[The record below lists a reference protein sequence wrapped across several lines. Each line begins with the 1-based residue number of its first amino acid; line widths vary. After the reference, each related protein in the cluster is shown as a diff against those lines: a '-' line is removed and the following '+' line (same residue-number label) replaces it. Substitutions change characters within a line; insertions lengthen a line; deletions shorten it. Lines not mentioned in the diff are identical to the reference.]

1 MVKINRNAPCSCGS
15 GKKYKRCCL
24 PRDQEAAA
32 QRRDQVAPQESP
44 SLQPTVLF
52 DDDDNLEQLSN
63 SVLDLIDEGRIDEA
77 EEACRQLKRDFPDVI
92 DWIERTG
99 AVHEARGETDK
110 AVEYYRRC
118 LQYIDD
124 HPDYFDEASKDWYR
138 RSIKR
143 LESSDES
150 TGASEPPSA

>member
-1 MVKINRNAPCSCGS
+1 MVKINRNAACPCGS

-24 PRDQEAAA
+24 TRDQEAAA
-32 QRRDQVAPQESP
+32 RHRDQAAHEESP
-44 SLQPTVLF
+44 SLPPTVVF

-63 SVLDLIDEGRIDEA
+63 SVLDLIDEGRLDEA
-77 EEACRQLKRDFPDVI
+77 EDACRQLKREFPDVI

-99 AVHEARGETDK
+99 AVHEARGESDK

-124 HPDYFDEASKDWYR
+124 HPDYFEEASKDWYR

-143 LESSDES
+143 LESSGES
-150 TGASEPPSA
+150 EDASEPGA

>member
-1 MVKINRNAPCSCGS
+1 MVKLNRNAPCPCGS

-32 QRRDQVAPQESP
+32 QRRVEAAPEKPP
-44 SLQPTVLF
+44 SLPPMVAF
-52 DDDDNLEQLSN
+52 DDDNFDQLSN
-63 SVLDLIDEGRIDEA
+63 SVVDLIKEGRLDDA
-77 EEACRQLKRDFPDVI
+77 EEACRQLKREFPDAI

-110 AVEYYRRC
+110 AIDYYRRC

-124 HPDYFDEASKDWYR
+124 NPDYFEEASKDWYR

-143 LESSDES
+143 LESGGE
-150 TGASEPPSA
+150 TAGASEPGR

>member
-1 MVKINRNAPCSCGS
+1 MMVKLNRNAACPCGS

-32 QRRDQVAPQESP
+32 HRRNQEALETPP
-44 SLQPTVLF
+44 SLPPTVVF

-63 SVLDLIDEGRIDEA
+63 SVVDLISEGRLDEA
-77 EEACRQLKRDFPDVI
+77 EDACKQLKREFPDVI

-124 HPDYFDEASKDWYR
+124 HPDYFEEASKDWYR
-138 RSIKR
+138 RSITR
-143 LESSDES
+143 LESSGES
-150 TGASEPPSA
+150 TEASEPGA

>member
-1 MVKINRNAPCSCGS
+1 MVKINRNAACPCGS

-32 QRRDQVAPQESP
+32 RQRDQTAPETSP
-44 SLQPTVLF
+44 SLPPTVVF

-63 SVLDLIDEGRIDEA
+63 SVVDLIDEGRLDEA
-77 EEACRQLKRDFPDVI
+77 EDACRQLKREFPDVI

-99 AVHEARGETDK
+99 AVHEARGEADK
-110 AVEYYRRC
+110 AVEHYRRC

-124 HPDYFDEASKDWYR
+124 HPDYFEEASKDWYR

-143 LESSDES
+143 LESSGES
-150 TGASEPPSA
+150 PGASGPDA

>member
-1 MVKINRNAPCSCGS
+1 MMAKINRNAACPCGS

-32 QRRDQVAPQESP
+32 QRREAAPDRSP
-44 SLQPTVLF
+44 SLPPTVVF

-63 SVLDLIDEGRIDEA
+63 SVVDLINEGRLDEA
-77 EEACRQLKRDFPDVI
+77 EDACKQLKREFPDVI

-99 AVHEARGETDK
+99 ALHEARGETDK
-110 AVEYYRRC
+110 AVDYYRRC

-124 HPDYFDEASKDWYR
+124 HPDYFEEASKDWYH

-143 LESSDES
+143 LESSGES
-150 TGASEPPSA
+150 EGTSEPGA

>member
-1 MVKINRNAPCSCGS
+1 MAKINRNAACPCGS

-32 QRRDQVAPQESP
+32 QRREAAPDRSP
-44 SLQPTVLF
+44 SLPPTVVF

-63 SVLDLIDEGRIDEA
+63 SVVDLINEGRLDEA
-77 EEACRQLKRDFPDVI
+77 EDACKQLKREFPDVI

-99 AVHEARGETDK
+99 ALHEARGETDK
-110 AVEYYRRC
+110 AVDYYRRC

-124 HPDYFDEASKDWYR
+124 HPDYFEEASKDWYR

-143 LESSDES
+143 LESSGES
-150 TGASEPPSA
+150 EGNSEPGA

>member
-1 MVKINRNAPCSCGS
+1 MVKINRNAACPCGS

-32 QRRDQVAPQESP
+32 QHRDQAAHEESP
-44 SLQPTVLF
+44 ALPPTVIF

-63 SVLDLIDEGRIDEA
+63 SVVDLIDEGRLDEA
-77 EEACRQLKRDFPDVI
+77 EDACRQLKREFPDVI

-99 AVHEARGETDK
+99 AVHEARGEADK
-110 AVEYYRRC
+110 AVEHYRRC

-124 HPDYFDEASKDWYR
+124 HPDYFEEASKDWYR

-143 LESSDES
+143 LESSGES
-150 TGASEPPSA
+150 EDASEHGA

>member
-1 MVKINRNAPCSCGS
+1 VKLNRNATCPCGS

-32 QRRDQVAPQESP
+32 QRRHQEAPEKSP
-44 SLQPTVLF
+44 SLPPSVAF
-52 DDDDNLEQLSN
+52 DEDNIDRLSN
-63 SVLDLIDEGRIDEA
+63 SMLDLIDEGRLDEA
-77 EEACRQLKRDFPDVI
+77 EQACRQLKREFPDAI

-110 AVEYYRRC
+110 AIEYYRRC

-124 HPDYFDEASKDWYR
+124 NPDYFEEASKDWYR

-143 LESSDES
+143 LESSGDS
-150 TGASEPPSA
+150 PGT

>member
-24 PRDQEAAA
+24 SRDQEAAA
-32 QRRDQVAPQESP
+32 QHREHAISEESP
-44 SLQPTVLF
+44 SLPPVVLL

-63 SVLDLIDEGRIDEA
+63 SVVDLIQEGRLDEA
-77 EEACRQLKRDFPDVI
+77 EEACRQLKREFPDVI

-110 AVEYYRRC
+110 AIDYYRRC

-124 HPDYFDEASKDWYR
+124 HPDYFEEASKDWYR

-143 LESSDES
+143 LESGGDSTRASDP
-150 TGASEPPSA
+150 AP

>member
-1 MVKINRNAPCSCGS
+1 MAKINRNAPCPCGS

-24 PRDQEAAA
+24 SQDQAAA
-32 QRRDQVAPQESP
+32 VLRRQQAALEEPSPLPPSVAF
-44 SLQPTVLF
+44 V

-63 SVLDLIDEGRIDEA
+63 SVVDLIDEGRLDEA
-77 EEACRQLKRDFPDVI
+77 EDACKQLKREFPDLI

-99 AVHEARGETDK
+99 AVHEARGENDK

-118 LQYIDD
+118 LKYIDD
-124 HPDYFDEASKDWYR
+124 HPDYFEEASKDFYR

-143 LESSDES
+143 LEPDDSS
-150 TGASEPPSA
+150 TGAAEPGA

>member
-1 MVKINRNAPCSCGS
+1 MMAKINRNAACPCGS

-24 PRDQEAAA
+24 PKDQEAAA
-32 QRRDQVAPQESP
+32 QRREAAPEKSP
-44 SLQPTVLF
+44 SLPPTVVF

-63 SVLDLIDEGRIDEA
+63 SVVDLINEGRLDEA
-77 EEACRQLKRDFPDVI
+77 EDACKQLKREFPDVI

-99 AVHEARGETDK
+99 ALHEARGETDM
-110 AVEYYRRC
+110 AVDYYRRC

-124 HPDYFDEASKDWYR
+124 HPDYFEEASKDWYR

-143 LESSDES
+143 LESSGES
-150 TGASEPPSA
+150 PGDSKPGA

>member
-1 MVKINRNAPCSCGS
+1 MAKISRNAACPCGS

-24 PRDQEAAA
+24 SRDQESAA
-32 QRRDQVAPQESP
+32 QRREAAPDKSP
-44 SLQPTVLF
+44 SIPPTVVF

-63 SVLDLIDEGRIDEA
+63 SVVDLINDGRLDEA
-77 EEACRQLKRDFPDVI
+77 ENACKKLKREFPDVI

-99 AVHEARGETDK
+99 ALHEARGETDK
-110 AVEYYRRC
+110 AVDYYRRC

-124 HPDYFDEASKDWYR
+124 HPDYFEEASKDWYR

-143 LESSDES
+143 LESNGKPES
-150 TGASEPPSA
+150 ATDPSA